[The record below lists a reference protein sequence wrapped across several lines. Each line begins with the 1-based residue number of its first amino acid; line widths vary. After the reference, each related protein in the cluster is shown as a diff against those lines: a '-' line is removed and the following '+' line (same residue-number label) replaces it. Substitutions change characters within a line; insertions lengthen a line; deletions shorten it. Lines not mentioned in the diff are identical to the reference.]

1 MAVHVADGGR
11 FKTCVFQGQLHGAAH
26 GFLFRAGGVL
36 AVGVAAEAN
45 QFSVNMRAS
54 RQRVLQLFEHQHSAT
69 FTDHQAI
76 AAAVVGAR
84 AGLRRIVFQA
94 GGVQRIEDHSF
105 GGAQF
110 FCAAREHQR
119 QAPELD
125 CLIGV
130 ADALAA
136 AGAGAGGRNQPARET
151 KEDADICR
159 RGVGH
164 HAYIGIGIEPLGHR
178 IEQHIAER
186 LDLIGTA
193 GGRATGHAH
202 ASVLDR
208 LVTEQAGVLQGLL
221 RRPHG
226 QARDAAHAA
235 QLFARP
241 VSGHDEIVD
250 RAGQA
255 RVQFG
260 ETVPLIHAP
269 NAAAVGAKVGGDG
282 VPVAAQGGHAGH
294 AGDDNA
300 LHQHRPPFTASTWRV
315 I

>member
-1 MAVHVADGGR
+1 M
-11 FKTCVFQGQLHGAAH
+11 
-26 GFLFRAGGVL
+26 L
-36 AVGVAAEAN
+36 AVGVAAEAD
-45 QFSVNMRAS
+45 QLRMNMRAS
-54 RQRVLQLFEHQHSAT
+54 RECVLQLFEHQHAAT
-69 FTDHQAI
+69 FTDHQAV

-94 GGVQRIEDHSF
+94 GGVQRIEHHGF

-110 FCAAREHQR
+110 FRAACEHQR
-119 QAPELD
+119 QTPELD
-125 CLIGV
+125 RLIGV
-130 ADALAA
+130 ANALAA
-136 AGAGAGGRNQPARET
+136 AGAGAGGGNQPAGEA
-151 KEDADICR
+151 KKDADIRR

-164 HAYIGIGIEPLGHR
+164 HAHIRVGIEPLGHR
-178 IEQHIAER
+178 VEQHITER
-186 LDLIGTA
+186 LDLIGAA
-193 GGRATGHAH
+193 GGRTAGHAH
-202 ASVLDR
+202 APVLDR

-221 RRPHG
+221 CCPHR

-235 QLFARP
+235 QLLARP
-241 VSGHDEIVD
+241 VRGHDEIVD

-255 RVQFG
+255 RVQLG

-269 NAAAVGAKVGGDG
+269 DAAAVGAKVRGDG